1 VSEIV
6 LSCNALYKSYNQ
18 GPIKVDV
25 LKNIEFQLIKAEQL
39 AIVGPSGSGKS
50 TLLNM
55 LGGLDQPT
63 SGSVQLLGS
72 NFSKLSD
79 NQRARLRNAELG
91 FVYQFHHLLPEFTA
105 QENVAIP
112 LLISGRKFSHAQKDA
127 ANILAL
133 VGLEQRLHHK
143 PSELSGGERQR
154 VAIARSLICQ
164 PSCVLMD
171 EPTGNLDRQ
180 TATHIQDLLRQL
192 NQEFSTSFIIVTHDE
207 QVAATMD
214 RIVTL
219 EDGALL
225 DTSEH
230 TKDTEGVN

>member
-1 VSEIV
+1 MPEIV
-6 LSCNALYKSYNQ
+6 LSCNALYKSYEQ
-18 GPIKVDV
+18 GPIQVDV
-25 LKNIEFQLIKAEQL
+25 LKNIEFQLEKAEQL
-39 AIVGPSGSGKS
+39 AIVGASGSGKS

-72 NFSKLSD
+72 NFSELSD
-79 NQRARLRNAELG
+79 NQRARLRNTELG

-112 LLISGRKFSHAQKDA
+112 LLIGGHKFSRAQKDA
-127 ANILAL
+127 ANMLSL
-133 VGLEQRLHHK
+133 VGLEQRLNHK

-171 EPTGNLDRQ
+171 EPTGNLDKQ

-192 NQEFSTSFIIVTHDE
+192 NQELSTSFIIVTHDE

-214 RIVTL
+214 RTLTL
-219 EDGALL
+219 EDGVLL
-225 DTSEH
+225 DSTAH
-230 TKDTEGVN
+230 AIHAEGVN